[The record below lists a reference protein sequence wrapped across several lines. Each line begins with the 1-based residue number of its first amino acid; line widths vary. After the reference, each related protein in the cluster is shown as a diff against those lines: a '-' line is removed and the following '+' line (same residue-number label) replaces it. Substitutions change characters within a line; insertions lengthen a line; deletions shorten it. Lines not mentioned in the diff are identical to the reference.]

1 MRHEA
6 WGILGEVVFI
16 SLGVYSAFLMNFP
29 VLILSIFGVV
39 IATAL
44 VFEKRPVLRNTIA
57 IVYCLMSFGIM
68 FVELFCKIQG
78 GM

>member
-16 SLGVYSAFLMNFP
+16 SLGAYAAFLMNFP
-29 VLILSIFGVV
+29 VLILSVLGVV

-44 VFEKRPVLRNTIA
+44 AFEKRPVLRNTIA
-57 IVYCLMSFGIM
+57 ITYCLISFGIM
-68 FVELFCKIQG
+68 FIELFCKIQG
-78 GM
+78 GI